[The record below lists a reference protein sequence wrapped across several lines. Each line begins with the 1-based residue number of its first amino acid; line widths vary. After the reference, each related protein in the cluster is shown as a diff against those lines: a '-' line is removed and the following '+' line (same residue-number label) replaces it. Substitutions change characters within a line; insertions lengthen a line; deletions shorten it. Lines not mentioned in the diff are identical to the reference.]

1 MPKYSWAMV
10 FDDFRKT
17 YPDVWRRGTS
27 YEPYD
32 FMAITVI
39 VPGDGKY
46 KYEYYGKKLTLVE
59 KYQTKKR
66 EKYSQIFERGQEV
79 RKMEKVMRERKIT
92 QRRLSQ
98 VSGISR
104 ESINGYI
111 SGRKTP
117 KQSTLVKLTN
127 AMNKIIDED

>member
-17 YPDVWRRGTS
+17 YPNVWRRGTS

-46 KYEYYGKKLTLVE
+46 KYECYGKKLTLVE

>member
-1 MPKYSWAMV
+1 MPKYSWSMV

-17 YPDVWRRGTS
+17 YPNVWRRGTS
-27 YEPYD
+27 YEPCD

-59 KYQTKKR
+59 KYQTKKQK
-66 EKYSQIFERGQEV
+66 KYLRAFEREQAV
-79 RKMEKVMRERKIT
+79 RKIGKVVQERKIT

-117 KQSTLVKLTN
+117 KQSTLDKLTN
-127 AMNKIIDED
+127 AINQIVDED

>member
-17 YPDVWRRGTS
+17 YPNVWKRGTS
-27 YEPYD
+27 YEPCD
-32 FMAITVI
+32 FMAITVVI
-39 VPGDGKY
+39 PGDGKY
-46 KYEYYGKKLTLVE
+46 KYEYYGKKLTLVK

>member
-17 YPDVWRRGTS
+17 YPNVWRRGTS